1 MGSITSGLFIPPNT
15 IDFDEVFNDLGAKTA
30 ENPYVLIVVCLLAG
44 LYLILL
50 IPVRYLDVR
59 DAKKVSIYTDSII
72 LFYNM

>member
-44 LYLILL
+44 LYLILI
-50 IPVRYLDVR
+50 IPIRRLDIR
-59 DAKKVSIYTDSII
+59 DYRKVNIV
-72 LFYNM
+72 